1 MSNFSFP
8 RFRRLLLNDVL
19 RLARPVFLTALV
31 LLAGTVVIYVS
42 NIEPGRVPLDPPL
55 GTVFFGI
62 YLIGMGLLL
71 TSLIFR
77 DMHHPL
83 ERYQYLMLP
92 ASNLERY
99 ASRYLLT
106 GPLFVVCML
115 VAFSFMDWAGNQ
127 AADWLNEA
135 SAPLF
140 SWMADSTLL
149 LIRVYLAVHVIVFLG
164 AICFRSM
171 NLVRT
176 ALAVVGIILSMA
188 AAGYLATRIFY
199 FDAFSWSSLRPVKSL
214 PMTLLP
220 LFEASWL
227 NWSIGMAFLA
237 WLLYVAYR
245 CLKAHEV
252 QNGL

>member
-19 RLARPVFLTALV
+19 RMGRPVFLTTLV
-31 LLAGTVVIYVS
+31 LLSITAIVYVS
-42 NIEPGRVPLDPPL
+42 NFEPGGVPVDPPL
-55 GTVFFGI
+55 STVFFGI
-62 YLIGMGLLL
+62 YLLGTGLLL
-71 TSLIFR
+71 TSMVFR

-92 ASNLERY
+92 VSNLERY

-115 VAFSFMDWAGNQ
+115 IAYALMDFTGNLL
-127 AADWLNEA
+127 ADWIKGA
-135 SAPLF
+135 SAPPF
-140 SWMADSTLL
+140 SPVAEEVLL
-149 LIRVYLAVHVIVFLG
+149 LIRIYLWLHVIAFLG
-164 AICFRSM
+164 AICFRSL

-176 ALAVVGIILSMA
+176 ALALVGFMFSMG

-199 FDAFSWSSLRPVKSL
+199 FDAFEWSSFVPVKPLRMSL
-214 PMTLLP
+214 VP
-220 LFEASWL
+220 LFEASWM
-227 NWSIGMAFLA
+227 NWTIALAFGA